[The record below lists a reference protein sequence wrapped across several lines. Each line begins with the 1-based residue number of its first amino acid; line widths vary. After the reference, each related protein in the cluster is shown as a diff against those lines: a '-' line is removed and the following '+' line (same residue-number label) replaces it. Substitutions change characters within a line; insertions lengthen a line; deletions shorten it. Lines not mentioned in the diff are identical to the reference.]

1 MMMRE
6 AADYSLGGMSQQP
19 VVCMAATSVARNSIT
34 AITAPASKGEKIP
47 MDQDSDLAVEFAIE
61 ESESKEDH
69 YFYAVMNLN

>member
-19 VVCMAATSVARNSIT
+19 VACMGATSVARNIIT
-34 AITAPASKGEKIP
+34 ATASKGEKIP
-47 MDQDSDLAVEFAIE
+47 MDQAQDLAVEFAIE
-61 ESESKEDH
+61 ESESEEDH

>member
-19 VVCMAATSVARNSIT
+19 VVCMAATSVARNSIS
-34 AITAPASKGEKIP
+34 APASKGEKIP
-47 MDQDSDLAVEFAIE
+47 MAQDSNLAVDFAIE
-61 ESESKEDH
+61 ESESEEDH